1 MTSSKDEFRARVL
14 VLGEEHYRDMPW
26 RRICDAYGI
35 LVSEVMLQQTQVARA
50 MERWPRFM
58 AKFPTVDA
66 LAAADTA
73 EVLTEWQGMGYNRR
87 ALNLKRAC
95 EQVSAQLAGV
105 LPETAE
111 ELQSLPGI
119 GPATAAGV
127 VAFAYDK
134 PAVYLETNVRTVF
147 IHEFFADAPKVSDS
161 QLIPLV
167 RDCCPDAGVRTW
179 YYALLDYGAYLKA
192 SLGRQADPARRSSS
206 YARQSPFE
214 GSHRQRRA
222 SLLREV
228 LASPGIAYDE
238 AHRRLSATEIEA
250 GRQSVDAREF
260 ASLVDEL
267 AAEGFF
273 SQVVGTLVP

>member
-1 MTSSKDEFRARVL
+1 
-14 VLGEEHYRDMPW
+14 
-26 RRICDAYGI
+26 
-35 LVSEVMLQQTQVARA
+35 

-58 AKFPTVDA
+58 AMFPTVDA

-73 EVLTEWQGMGYNRR
+73 AVLAQWQGMGYNRR

-95 EQVSAQLAGV
+95 EQVSAERAGI

-111 ELQSLPGI
+111 ELMALPGI

-127 VAFAYDK
+127 VAFAYDR

-167 RDCCPDAGVRTW
+167 RDCCPDSGVRTW

-192 SLGRQADPARRSSS
+192 SLGRDADPARRSAS
-206 YARQSPFE
+206 YVRQSPFE

-222 SLLREV
+222 ALLRVV
-228 LASPGIAYDE
+228 LASPGIACDAALE
-238 AHRRLSATEIEA
+238 RLTAAEIQA
-250 GRQSVDAREF
+250 GRPPVDAREF
-260 ASLVDEL
+260 ALLVEEL
-267 AAEGFF
+267 VREGFF
-273 SQVVGTLVP
+273 REDGGALIP

>member
-1 MTSSKDEFRARVL
+1 MTSSRDEFRTRVL
-14 VLGEEHYRDMPW
+14 ALGEEHYRDMPW
-26 RRICDAYGI
+26 RHISDAYGV
-35 LVSEVMLQQTQVARA
+35 LVSEVMLQQTQVARV

-73 EVLTEWQGMGYNRR
+73 EVLAQWQGMGYNRR

-95 EQVSAQLAGV
+95 EQVSAERAGI
-105 LPETAE
+105 LPVSTE
-111 ELQSLPGI
+111 ELMALPGI

-127 VAFAYDK
+127 VAFAYDR

-167 RDCCPDAGVRTW
+167 RDCCPEAGVRTW

-192 SLGRQADPARRSSS
+192 SLGRDADPARRSAS

-222 SLLREV
+222 ALLRVV
-228 LASPGIAYDE
+228 LANPGIACDVASE
-238 AHRRLSATEIEA
+238 RLTATEIQA
-250 GRQSVDAREF
+250 GRPPVDAREF
-260 ASLVDEL
+260 ALLVEEL
-267 AAEGFF
+267 VREGFF
-273 SQVVGTLVP
+273 REDDGALIP